1 MPKIPDR
8 WENYS
13 NMGKVIPDTRFITFK
28 VPLSEHLNRGQPEEM
43 WFTPAI
49 LLEQTRADGQQLGL
63 IIDLTFTTRYYQP
76 QEFVNKGVQ
85 YEKIFVPGHIIPAK
99 KIIKKFFTAV
109 DNFLEKSDK
118 DHLIG
123 VHCTHGVNRT
133 GYIVCRYM
141 IERLGIAPEK
151 ALEAYATARG
161 YPVERQ
167 NYIDDLHTR
176 SYLENYGEGNDDD
189 NDNDD
194 EEEEVPKQHNSKTKH
209 VGNHRNNSDQRIFNG
224 DKKGPGSSTS
234 SDSNRHKNHPHPH
247 RGAQD
252 SRGHRSRP
260 YQHKNNTRGH
270 MNSYNN
276 PGHQGDPWGSG
287 ASGWGQPAFMDSRQ
301 GYGYQGDQN
310 SWHGNQEQNNQQNVQ
325 HRGQGPND
333 SYQQRGYQAY
343 DDQPGWGGWQGSG
356 GRGRGYG
363 GQGYGSGYNSHYD
376 QGSGGRGQG
385 YRGRG
390 NRGGY
395 NSHYD
400 QGSGGRGQGYRGRGN
415 RGGYNSHYDQGS
427 GGRGQGYRGR
437 GNRGGYNSHNG
448 QDKR

>member
-8 WENYS
+8 
-13 NMGKVIPDTRFITFK
+13 
-28 VPLSEHLNRGQPEEM
+28 
-43 WFTPAI
+43 FTPAI

-99 KIIKKFFTAV
+99 KIIK
-109 DNFLEKSDK
+109 N
-118 DHLIG
+118 
-123 VHCTHGVNRT
+123 
-133 GYIVCRYM
+133 
-141 IERLGIAPEK
+141 
-151 ALEAYATARG
+151 
-161 YPVERQ
+161 
-167 NYIDDLHTR
+167 
-176 SYLENYGEGNDDD
+176 LENYGEGNDDD

-395 NSHYD
+395 NSH
-400 QGSGGRGQGYRGRGN
+400 
-415 RGGYNSHYDQGS
+415 
-427 GGRGQGYRGR
+427 
-437 GNRGGYNSHNG
+437 NG